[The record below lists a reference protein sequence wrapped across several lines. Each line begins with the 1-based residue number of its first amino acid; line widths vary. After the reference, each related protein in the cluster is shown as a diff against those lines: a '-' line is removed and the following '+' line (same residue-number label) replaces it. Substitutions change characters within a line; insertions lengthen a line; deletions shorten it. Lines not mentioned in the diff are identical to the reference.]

1 MILGKHDRERVA
13 NLERITDRLLNAHR
27 WLAEFDDALAPMWDY
42 ILGRKVTVILDKTG
56 RAVDVMANAEISDV
70 RSKLRTRLGKENPA
84 KVSSDGVPAE
94 P

>member
-1 MILGKHDRERVA
+1 
-13 NLERITDRLLNAHR
+13 
-27 WLAEFDDALAPMWDY
+27 
-42 ILGRKVTVILDKTG
+42 
-56 RAVDVMANAEISDV
+56 MANAEISDV